1 MINQRFSILNN
12 QGFSSM
18 DKIKTGGRKEGTQTK
33 INNGVKGRL
42 ERLIYGLE
50 SSLDINDLNPNQR
63 IKLLQISV
71 QYNLPRLK
79 AMVIKD
85 ET

>member
-1 MINQRFSILNN
+1 MINQLFSILNN
-12 QGFSSM
+12 QVFSSM
-18 DKIKTGGRKEGTQTK
+18 DKIKTGGRTEGTQTK